1 MAAAAMCTLHALHAH
16 CIDAAHALH
25 TPCMCMHVHVHVHVQ
40 CMHVHVACTAQAQ
53 QRELQAASDQAARL
67 EAQQAEAGPSSGEPS
82 AATDRNRY
90 DGALTELR
98 NLEAEVASAR
108 AEVYDAR
115 AEAAAAREVAAAQAE
130 KGQAQVAAAHA
141 EKMEA
146 RVEQH
151 SAKARVIALEAELEK
166 LREQTATETQGFGN
180 FAAPE
185 AVGVLDEGGTGTA
198 SGAATAGRSLAEERA
213 VLAAAQQAV
222 RAQADELAKRG
233 DELSRREVEV
243 CTAEAVAREVA
254 AAAEARREEE
264 SARCAIAAATE
275 VAEEVQAA
283 AAEREEARRLHDEV
297 QARSGELAVI
307 AARLAKKE
315 EVVAVAQAKAAE
327 LTRRLARADSRLAA
341 HAVAHPAEH
350 AAGLARPADAALEAV
365 LLQALAWETT
375 LSLEV
380 LQLET
385 EAGELAT
392 VRARGGEDSQ
402 GGGGGGGGGR
412 DGGAERE
419 LLLVKQRCRAL
430 LLTRDGELRRA
441 HEQLHGLQQ
450 QLHGLE
456 QQQLSRSSS
465 SSSLTTATTAAAA
478 AAAAAPAAAASGA
491 GASEGDAAQAVVM
504 EARQQAQLSAEV
516 ERLRQ
521 RAASLEARLKGAA
534 DARRAW
540 QLREAEML
548 ERIDEQGRLLATQG
562 GAHNVEFLRTTLLKY
577 LERGPESFPEF
588 FPLFAAFLDFS
599 EEEQL
604 RLRQAHQRN
613 SAGFLD
619 GYFGSGA
626 SMIEEHHATAPA
638 AAPAAAAAGAV
649 QPDPLAVFGHVERPA
664 ASIAV
669 ALGDGDERP
678 ADDTAAEESASAEDG
693 VEAAERAEVNECR
706 QDDEKQ
712 KREEKAKT
720 QRLKKL
726 LGAADKRLQQAE
738 SDLDVRDAEI
748 AALKY
753 RLSLNS

>member
-1 MAAAAMCTLHALHAH
+1 MHCTRHACA
-16 CIDAAHALH
+16 
-25 TPCMCMHVHVHVHVQ
+25 
-40 CMHVHVACTAQAQ
+40 AQAQ

-67 EAQQAEAGPSSGEPS
+67 EAQQAEAGPSLGEAS
-82 AATDRNRY
+82 AATDRSRY

-180 FAAPE
+180 FTAPE

-264 SARCAIAAATE
+264 SARSAIAAATE

-450 QLHGLE
+450 QLHSLE

-478 AAAAAPAAAASGA
+478 AAAAAAAPAVAASGA

-638 AAPAAAAAGAV
+638 AAPAPAAAGAA

-678 ADDTAAEESASAEDG
+678 ADDTAAEESTSAEDG
-693 VEAAERAEVNECR
+693 VEAAERAKVNECR

>member
-1 MAAAAMCTLHALHAH
+1 MFVCAC
-16 CIDAAHALH
+16 
-25 TPCMCMHVHVHVHVQ
+25 
-40 CMHVHVACTAQAQ
+40 ACTAQAQ

-67 EAQQAEAGPSSGEPS
+67 EAQQAEAGPGLGEPS
-82 AATDRNRY
+82 AATDRSRY
-90 DGALTELR
+90 DGALMELR

-108 AEVYDAR
+108 AEMYDAR

-151 SAKARVIALEAELEK
+151 SAKARVVALEAELEK
-166 LREQTATETQGFGN
+166 LRQQPTTEAQGFGN

-185 AVGVLDEGGTGTA
+185 AVGALDEGGAGTA
-198 SGAATAGRSLAEERA
+198 CGAATAGRGLAEERA

-222 RAQADELAKRG
+222 RAQADELAQRG

-243 CTAEAVAREVA
+243 CTAEAAAREAA

-264 SARCAIAAATE
+264 STRCAIATATE
-275 VAEEVQAA
+275 AAAEVQAA
-283 AAEREEARRLHDEV
+283 VAEREEARRLHDEV

-327 LTRRLARADSRLAA
+327 LTRRLAHADSRLAA
-341 HAVAHPAEH
+341 HAVAHPAEP

-385 EAGELAT
+385 EAGELVAA
-392 VRARGGEDSQ
+392 RARGGGGSQ
-402 GGGGGGGGGR
+402 GEGGGGEKGGGR

-441 HEQLHGLQQ
+441 HELLHGLQQ

-465 SSSLTTATTAAAA
+465 SSSLTTASTAT
-478 AAAAAPAAAASGA
+478 AAPAAPAAPAGAASGA
-491 GASEGDAAQAVVM
+491 RASEADAAQAVVV

-540 QLREAEML
+540 QLKEAEML

-619 GYFGSGA
+619 SYFGSAA
-626 SMIEEHHATAPA
+626 SMIDEHHATAPA
-638 AAPAAAAAGAV
+638 APAPAAPGAA
-649 QPDPLAVFGHVERPA
+649 QPDPLAVFGHVERPV
-664 ASIAV
+664 ASIAI
-669 ALGDGDERP
+669 ALGDGDGRP

-706 QDDEKQ
+706 QDNEKE

-720 QRLKKL
+720 LRLKKL
-726 LGAADKRLQQAE
+726 LGAADTRLQQAE
-738 SDLDVRDAEI
+738 SDPDVRDAEI